1 MNQRGF
7 GLIIY
12 LVALAVVAAA
22 FLGYGQYRYGQGVE
36 KERTRNLNAV
46 FEHEEKMSAERR
58 KHNEEIDAIAKKHAA
73 ISDKANRQIR
83 ELLATNKTLADW
95 WNQSIPADAATF
107 SWLRPTDNHP
117 LRGGPDSDSTA
128 PDPGK
133 TGTPN

>member
-7 GLIIY
+7 GTVIY
-12 LVALAVVAAA
+12 LIAIAVIAAA
-22 FLGYGQYRYGQGVE
+22 FLGYGQYRYGQGVD

-83 ELLATNKTLADW
+83 ELLATNKALAGW
-95 WNQSIPADAATF
+95 WNVVLPDAAGAF
-107 SWLRPTDNHP
+107 SWLQPTDNHP
-117 LRGGPDSDSTA
+117 VRGGSLADPAA
-128 PDPGK
+128 PAPGEA
-133 TGTPN
+133 GTPQ